1 MTAIPIETR
10 KELAQRASNGI
21 EVTLF
26 WRKPTTRVT
35 IEVSDVR
42 LGESFEFEVDGSK
55 ALDAFHHPYAYA
67 ASPRAET
74 RTRVA
79 RTDEFSRVGPVRRR
93 RITNPLEG
101 LGSW

>member
-10 KELAQRASNGI
+10 KELAHRANDGI

-26 WRKPTTRVT
+26 WKKPTTRVA

-42 LGESFEFEVDGSK
+42 LGESFEFEVEGEM

-67 ASPRAET
+67 ASPRAES
-74 RTRVA
+74 RARIA
-79 RTDEFSRVGPVRRR
+79 RTDEPSRGGPARRR
-93 RITNPLEG
+93 RFTNPLEG
-101 LGSW
+101 LGT